1 VTSSLSSKKLPSAHG
16 TGKGLAPTPP
26 AVCTRVC
33 TSEAEN
39 ANASALDAASPGTSP
54 QAAGTTPDAD
64 QGNQPEVTAADKPA
78 DPLAGLAA
86 TLLALSPA
94 DRARLAAMLTDNGST
109 GTIPG

>member
-1 VTSSLSSKKLPSAHG
+1 
-16 TGKGLAPTPP
+16 
-26 AVCTRVC
+26 
-33 TSEAEN
+33 
-39 ANASALDAASPGTSP
+39 
-54 QAAGTTPDAD
+54 
-64 QGNQPEVTAADKPA
+64 VTAADKPA